1 MIECPFANHAPG
13 PFYTRRQWTCAR
25 CPSHHPAILTEI
37 DMTKVTGVGGIFF
50 KCADPK
56 ALAAWYRDNF
66 GFNVEDW
73 GGVQFEKSEA
83 SPSVLVWTP
92 FRQDT
97 DHFAP
102 SSREFM
108 LNFVVDDLDG
118 MIAELAAKGIA
129 ILKREDADTF
139 GRFAWLL
146 DPAGMKIELWEP
158 KPES

>member
-1 MIECPFANHAPG
+1 MGDAAWRKSPAWAAFSSNARIL
-13 PFYTRRQWTCAR
+13 RRW
-25 CPSHHPAILTEI
+25 P
-37 DMTKVTGVGGIFF
+37 
-50 KCADPK
+50 
-56 ALAAWYRDNF
+56 AWYRDNL
-66 GFNVEDW
+66 GFNVEGW

-102 SSREFM
+102 SSHEFM

-129 ILKREDADTF
+129 ILKREDGDTF

-146 DPAGMKIELWEP
+146 DPAGIKIELWEP

>member
-1 MIECPFANHAPG
+1 MA
-13 PFYTRRQWTCAR
+13 
-25 CPSHHPAILTEI
+25 
-37 DMTKVTGVGGIFF
+37 KVTGVGGIFF

-56 ALAAWYRDNF
+56 ALTAWYRDNL

-83 SPSVLVWTP
+83 SPSVFVWTP

-97 DHFAP
+97 DNMAP

-108 LNFVVDDLDG
+108 FNFVVDDLDG
-118 MIAELAAKGIA
+118 MIAQLAAKGIP
-129 ILKREDADTF
+129 ILKREDGDTF

-146 DPAGMKIELWEP
+146 DPAGIKIELWEP